1 MKSYSPSRSEHDG
14 AALLAVIWLIA
25 LLSFA
30 TVAAVRVVAFD
41 LDVANAN
48 IHGFRARQVA
58 EMGIALGCNP
68 AIERSDPMLKQFSE
82 ENDEGFEVTLLSE
95 GGKFN
100 INQILSSDDKNLLK
114 SMFIDWGVDL
124 QTAGEIVDCLA
135 DWIDSDDEVALN
147 GAEVD
152 WYEAEGRINQPFNRL
167 FYSLDE
173 MRLVKGMDIV
183 EAFNPAWRSWFC
195 VWSSGGLD
203 LNEASAPMIAVA
215 ADITESEAEIVPETV
230 RGPDGIR
237 DTDDDAPFQS
247 KEEALALLGVDG
259 TLRPEVAARFSVN
272 DTTTRIESIGT
283 AATARRKITVIV
295 RNRTGQPAVLE
306 RTEEV
311 VP

>member
-1 MKSYSPSRSEHDG
+1 MNARSHPRG

-48 IHGFRARQVA
+48 IHGFRARQLA
-58 EMGIALGCNP
+58 EMGVALGSNP
-68 AIERSDPMLKQFSE
+68 AVERSDPILQQYSE
-82 ENDEGFEVTLLSE
+82 EEDEGFQVRLQSE

-100 INQILSSDDKNLLK
+100 INHILSGDDRNLLK
-114 SMFIDWGVDL
+114 SMFIDWGLEIDD
-124 QTAGEIVDCLA
+124 AGAVVDCLT
-135 DWIDSDDEVALN
+135 DWIDSNDEVSMN

-152 WYEAEGRINQPFNRL
+152 WYESEGRINQPFNRL
-167 FYSLDE
+167 FYNLDE
-173 MRLVKGMDIV
+173 MRLVRGMDLV
-183 EAFNPAWRSWFC
+183 EAYRPDWRNWFC
-195 VWSSGGLD
+195 IWSGGGLD
-203 LNEASAPMIAVA
+203 LNEATAEMIAVA
-215 ADITESEAEIVPETV
+215 AEVSPPEAEIIPETV
-230 RGPDGIR
+230 RGADGLR

-247 KEEALALLGVDG
+247 AEEALALLGVDG
-259 TLRPEVAARFSVN
+259 SLRPEIAARFSVN
-272 DTTTRIESIGT
+272 DTTTRIESIGM
-283 AATARRKITVIV
+283 ATGASRKITVIV